1 MMTYYKQP
9 IDIKVGICPLTGA
22 KYEYAIWSEED
33 ISEGNVFLEE
43 ILQGAEENNVKP
55 QYYISEFV

>member
-9 IDIKVGICPLTGA
+9 IDIKVEICPITGD

-33 ISEGNVFLEE
+33 ISEGNVLLEE
-43 ILQGAEENNVKP
+43 ILQRAEENNVKP
-55 QYYISEFV
+55 QYYIQEFI